1 MGAAPHQVHS
11 VFLGA
16 VVPHA
21 ETSSFS
27 FLNLLFLSKFLP
39 SRLIRSPISAIPGGS
54 VGCRARGYW
63 LQGCGEHPFPSHWS
77 PTHPSTIGMPLRPPH
92 SSGKGPDLWGRNLVE
107 VGGVSATPSCSL
119 AAPPPP
125 RPQDSLD
132 DFDSQTQS
140 SDFSPA
146 WAAPSSS
153 LESYMRAQLLSHVRL
168 FVTLWTVARHGP
180 LSMGCFRQEYWSG
193 LPILSPRDLP
203 NPGIEPAALASPALQ
218 VDSFTTVP
226 PGTPLE
232 P

>member
-1 MGAAPHQVHS
+1 MLPSMGAAPHQVHS

-119 AAPPPP
+119 AAPHPPGP
-125 RPQDSLD
+125 RTRWMTLTHRHNLLTSVQPGLRLHLLWNLARVLSCSVVSDSL
-132 DFDSQTQS
+132 
-140 SDFSPA
+140 
-146 WAAPSSS
+146 
-153 LESYMRAQLLSHVRL
+153 
-168 FVTLWTVARHGP
+168 
-180 LSMGCFRQEYWSG
+180 
-193 LPILSPRDLP
+193 
-203 NPGIEPAALASPALQ
+203 
-218 VDSFTTVP
+218 
-226 PGTPLE
+226 
-232 P
+232 